1 MRTQITFRDS
11 KGMGWAGVTEDY
23 NYSAC
28 NLVTISMRD
37 RPSGRLAL
45 VGLGLYDEKDLTLR
59 GMEEAESADIVFS
72 EHYTSRLS
80 EDAIS
85 RLSKAIGKDIQMLSR
100 EEVEAGSRILEACR
114 EKRVALLVVGDPLTA
129 TTHMDIRIRAEREGI
144 ETIVV
149 HAPSVLTAA
158 PGLLG
163 LQHYKFGRTTTL
175 PFPQEGY
182 LPTSPCEMIL
192 ENLERGLHSLVLL
205 DIDSE
210 NDRYMTANEG
220 MLLLTEMARKLG
232 MEERLPPETLVCV
245 VARAGS
251 PDCVT
256 AAGRLDQMKL
266 RDFGEPL
273 HSLVIPGT
281 LHFMEEEA
289 LQIFAGAP
297 GPKS

>member
-1 MRTQITFRDS
+1 
-11 KGMGWAGVTEDY
+11 
-23 NYSAC
+23 
-28 NLVTISMRD
+28 MRD

-45 VGLGLYDEKDLTLR
+45 VGLGLYDEKDLTIR
-59 GMEEAESADIVFS
+59 GLEEIRSADVVFL

-80 EDAIS
+80 EGAIS
-85 RLSKAIGKDIQMLSR
+85 RLSEITGKDIQMLSR
-100 EEVEAGSRILEACR
+100 EEVEDASGILDACR
-114 EKRVALLVVGDPLTA
+114 GKRAALLVVGDPLTA
-129 TTHMDIRIRAEREGI
+129 TTHIDIRLRAEREAV
-144 ETIVV
+144 ETTVV
-149 HAPSVLTAA
+149 HAPSVLTAV

-232 MEERLPPETLVCV
+232 RAERLSPETLVCV

-251 PDCVT
+251 PDCAI
-256 AAGRLDQMKL
+256 AAGRLDDMRL

-273 HSLVIPGT
+273 HSLVVPGT

-289 LQIFAGAP
+289 LRMFAGAP
-297 GPKS
+297 QPNSEGRTD